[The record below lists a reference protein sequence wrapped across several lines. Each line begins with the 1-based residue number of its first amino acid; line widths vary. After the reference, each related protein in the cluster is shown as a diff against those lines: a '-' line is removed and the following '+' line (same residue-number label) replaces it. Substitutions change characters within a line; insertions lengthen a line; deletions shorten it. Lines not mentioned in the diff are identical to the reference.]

1 MNNRNNLIFAALI
14 LLATMAGVRFNAMAV
29 QSSTIVGYVSTTYD
43 ENDNAA
49 SAVLQMADESQYNV
63 TLNDKGMELA
73 RDYDGKMVEA
83 TGTISEKDGENWLT
97 VESFKAATANENDD
111 EEYLDDEEPSE
122 DDDGDE

>member
-1 MNNRNNLIFAALI
+1 
-14 LLATMAGVRFNAMAV
+14 
-29 QSSTIVGYVSTTYD
+29 
-43 ENDNAA
+43 
-49 SAVLQMADESQYNV
+49 MADESQYNV
-63 TLNDKGMELA
+63 TFNDKGMELA

>member
-49 SAVLQMADESQYNV
+49 SAVLQMASD
-63 TLNDKGMELA
+63 L
-73 RDYDGKMVEA
+73 DYDGKMVEA

>member
-63 TLNDKGMELA
+63 TFNDKGMELA